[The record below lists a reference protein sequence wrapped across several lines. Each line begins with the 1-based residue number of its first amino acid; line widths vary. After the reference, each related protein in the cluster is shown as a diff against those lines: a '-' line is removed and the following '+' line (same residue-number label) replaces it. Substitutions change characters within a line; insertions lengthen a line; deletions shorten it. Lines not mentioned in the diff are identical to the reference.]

1 MTFADVAPP
10 RQGIE
15 IQLEAIRNQLEAR
28 STRNQGLYRT
38 YLYNYAFRRAQN
50 NNQIFQKLLAYI
62 VQRYPLPA

>member
-1 MTFADVAPP
+1 MTFGDVAPA

-15 IQLEAIRNQLEAR
+15 IQLEAVRNQLAAI

-50 NNQIFQKLLAYI
+50 NNQIFQRLLAYI
-62 VQRYPLPA
+62 VQRYPLPP